1 MGICSV
7 RHSGL
12 FLHTDFSCNIPSVLV
27 NDGFV
32 CVGEYHQLVRRCGSA
47 LLCLEVFA
55 DRFAQHGMTEI
66 FLPVKDIANCGCVP
80 SVGVCHTF
88 VSAILRIVQGGI
100 RCRYQHLLRCQNV
113 RNGCGT
119 VALASQTKDFPDNLC
134 GWLVHDKGLLIV
146 RLPLVAIRN
155 RAAAPHSVFHSG
167 FEYRLDFVAR
177 VLGIPLVH
185 DIQKRSEVIVLRS
198 GTVHIVVNGYEANA
212 LFRKEN
218 FCVIADLQ
226 IITTKAAE
234 ILYHK
239 GFNSSGFDFFKQGG
253 KTGTVEIRTRIAVV
267 IKVPDISQPFLSG
280 IFF

>member
-1 MGICSV
+1 MLCIGADKAHPCSAGSTIDQTRQTVGICSV

-12 FLHTDFSCNIPSVLV
+12 FLHTDFSCNIPCVLV
-27 NDGFV
+27 NDGFM
-32 CVGEYHQLVRRCGSA
+32 GIREYHQLVRRCGSA
-47 LLCLEVFA
+47 LLRLEVLA
-55 DRFAQHGMTEI
+55 DGLAQHGMTEV
-66 FLPVKDIANCGCVP
+66 FLPVKDIANGGCVP
-80 SVGVCHTF
+80 AAGVFHTF

-134 GWLVHDKGLLIV
+134 GRLVHDKGLFVVWLS
-146 RLPLVAIRN
+146 LVAVGN
-155 RAAAPHSVFHSG
+155 RTAAPHAILHSG

-177 VLGIPLVH
+177 ILGIPLVH

-212 LFRKEN
+212 LFRKED
-218 FCVIADLQ
+218 FRVIADLQ

-239 GFNSSGFDFFKQGG
+239 GLNSSGFDFFKQGG
-253 KTGTVEIRTRIAVV
+253 KTGTIE
-267 IKVPDISQPFLSG
+267 
-280 IFF
+280 